1 MSRLQN
7 TARFPTYEEVESHIA
22 SDQGGVEWV
31 QQELRN
37 SSLPDK
43 RLDNRMRLTAESFA
57 RSPMSAIPEACRD
70 WGQTKGAYRFFGN
83 ERVESAAILAPHI
96 GETIERMKE
105 HKIVLAVQDTVFISY
120 SHPKTT
126 GIGPIGKS
134 DSDTGRGLVMHHTLT
149 FSTAGLPLGVLTQKI
164 WARDEISEETK
175 AEKSKRVQST
185 PIEEKESWKWLEAA
199 QQTAER
205 TPKGTKVVTVCDRE
219 SDLYEFIAD
228 QKERDGSFVI
238 RARHDRKLVPED
250 SAGFGSILEALSLAP
265 SRGTTTVEIVGNGS
279 RIPRVATVEIR
290 FLEVTIKPPNKIG
303 RAKESAIIEPIA
315 VRVVSATEV
324 DPPAEQKAISWV
336 LLTSGPVHTFDDAV
350 EKVDWYRLR
359 WGIEVYHK
367 VMKSGCKVEEC
378 RLEKG
383 ERLARF
389 IAMTSI
395 IAFRLMHITYVARVA
410 PDSPCTEILSCDE
423 IEALSLRSK
432 IIKQF
437 DEKVLT
443 TREAVRE
450 IAKLGGF
457 LARKSDGEPGIIT
470 LNRGLQRLN
479 EDVAML
485 RAFKARSRSE

>member
-1 MSRLQN
+1 VSRAQN
-7 TARFPTYEEVESHIA
+7 IARFPSYEEVESHIA
-22 SDQGGVEWV
+22 SDQGGVGWV
-31 QQELRN
+31 QKELRN
-37 SSLPDK
+37 SALPDK
-43 RLDNRMRLTAESFA
+43 RLDKRMKLTAEAFA
-57 RSPMSAIPEACRD
+57 RSPVSAIPEACRN
-70 WGQTKGAYRFFGN
+70 WGQTKGAYRLFAN
-83 ERVESAAILAPHI
+83 KRVEPAAILAPHI
-96 GETIERMKE
+96 GETVERMKK
-105 HKIVLAVQDTVFISY
+105 HDIVLAVQDTVFISY

-134 DSDTGRGLVMHHTLT
+134 DSEKGRGLVMHHTLT
-149 FSTAGLPLGVLTQKI
+149 FSTSGLPLGVLTQKI
-164 WARDEISEETK
+164 WARDEVPEETK

-205 TPKGTKVVTVCDRE
+205 APKGTKVVTVCDRE

-250 SAGFGSILEALSLAP
+250 SEGFASIMEAISQAP
-265 SRGTTTVEIVGNGS
+265 SRGTTTVEIRGNGS
-279 RIPRVATVEIR
+279 RISRVATVEIR
-290 FLEVTIKPPNKIG
+290 FVEVTIKPPNKIG
-303 RAKESAIIEPIA
+303 GAKASAIIEPIA

-324 DPPAEQKAISWV
+324 DPPAGQKSISWV
-336 LLTSGPVHTFDDAV
+336 LLTSEPVRTFGDAA

-389 IAMTSI
+389 IALTSI
-395 IAFRLMHITYVARVA
+395 IAFRLMHMTYVARVA
-410 PDSPCTEILSCDE
+410 PDSPCTEILSSDE
-423 IEALSLRSK
+423 IEALSVRSQSLEK
-432 IIKQF
+432 AKG
-437 DEKVLT
+437 KVLT

-485 RAFKARSRSE
+485 RAFKARSGSE